1 MQVRFH
7 VHLRTEVRPNVWLT
21 APETSLNMPF
31 RQEIQFLRDR
41 ARRLRQMA
49 NSHRTALSDQLRVM
63 AAELEARSD
72 ELQRIKISRQ
82 LEAKVHIGR
91 NTALF
96 TNVNRSILPARNRSA
111 MVWGRSTIDANTDPA
126 APAVIAAFEAAE
138 RAGLSTRECYKAGVE
153 VWRQVHPDHAATY
166 AAQQAVEVILRAKVS
181 LRVEA

>member
-72 ELQRIKISRQ
+72 ELQRDQ
-82 LEAKVHIGR
+82 DQQ
-91 NTALF
+91 TA
-96 TNVNRSILPARNRSA
+96 
-111 MVWGRSTIDANTDPA
+111 
-126 APAVIAAFEAAE
+126 
-138 RAGLSTRECYKAGVE
+138 
-153 VWRQVHPDHAATY
+153 
-166 AAQQAVEVILRAKVS
+166 
-181 LRVEA
+181 